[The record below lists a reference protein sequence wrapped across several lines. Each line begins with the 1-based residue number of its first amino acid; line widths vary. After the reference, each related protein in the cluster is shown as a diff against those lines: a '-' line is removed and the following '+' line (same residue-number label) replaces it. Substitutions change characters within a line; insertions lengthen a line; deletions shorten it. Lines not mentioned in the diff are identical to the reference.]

1 MLGHGGDHLPG
12 RAHLME
18 QNASDAGRG
27 PGGEGRA
34 GADSLPASSRFVPRI
49 LAVDDDPALLKATE
63 RTLRD
68 PRRLLDVAASGAEA
82 LELVTQHEYAVLIT
96 DVRMPDMDGI
106 ELCERVRRRSPD
118 TVCVL
123 VTGHADIDVALSAI
137 NRAQVFRFL
146 TKPWER
152 DDLLMA
158 VVQACDHHRIVREHA
173 DFSRLLGRR
182 NLELA
187 ELNRKL
193 DGEVQRRTGEL
204 LLGLINAL
212 DLRDTETQGHSRR
225 VALYA
230 RRLAEQMH
238 LGAED
243 VRDVERGALLHDIGK
258 IGVSDTILLKPG
270 KLTDE
275 EWVEMRKHALHG
287 YEILRG
293 IEFLGN
299 ARLVVRSHHERFD
312 GQGYPDGL
320 AKEGIPIGARIFAV
334 IDTYD
339 AMTSDRPYRKALPA
353 SVAREEIQKHTGAQF
368 DPACADAFLGIPQ
381 PELDEMREQVATNDA
396 AGLE

>member
-1 MLGHGGDHLPG
+1 VT
-12 RAHLME
+12 E
-18 QNASDAGRG
+18 QNASEGTSHAGG
-27 PGGEGRA
+27 K
-34 GADSLPASSRFVPRI
+34 GADGADPGPASVAFVPRI
-49 LAVDDDPALLKATE
+49 LAVDDDPMLLRAVE

-68 PRRLLDVAASGAEA
+68 PRRELDLAESGAQA
-82 LELVTQHEYAVLIT
+82 LDLLSQHEYAVLIT
-96 DVRMPDMDGI
+96 DFRMPDMDGI
-106 ELCERVRRRSPD
+106 ELCEHVRRRSPN
-118 TVCVL
+118 TVSIL
-123 VTGHADIDVALSAI
+123 VTGHADVQVTLSAI
-137 NRAQVFRFL
+137 NRAEVFRFV

-152 DDLLMA
+152 EDLLMA
-158 VVQACDHHRIVREHA
+158 VIQACDHHRIVREHA

-193 DGEVQRRTGEL
+193 DAEVQRRTGEL

-230 RRLAEQMH
+230 RRLAEQMR
-238 LGAED
+238 LGKD
-243 VRDVERGALLHDIGK
+243 DLRDVERGALLHDVGK

-270 KLTDE
+270 KLTEE
-275 EWVEMRKHALHG
+275 EWVEMRKHSLYG

-312 GQGYPDGL
+312 GKGYPDGL
-320 AKEGIPIGARIFAV
+320 AHESIPIGARIFAV

-353 SVAREEIQKHTGAQF
+353 AVAREEIQKQIGAQF
-368 DPACADAFLGIPQ
+368 DPSCADAFLGIQQ
-381 PELDEMREQVATNDA
+381 PELDDLRVKVDTSHM

>member
-1 MLGHGGDHLPG
+1 
-12 RAHLME
+12 ME
-18 QNASDAGRG
+18 QNASGAGRN
-27 PGGEGRA
+27 PGGENG
-34 GADSLPASSRFVPRI
+34 GVHDSSPPSTSFVPRI
-49 LAVDDDPALLKATE
+49 LAVDDDPVLLRATE
-63 RTLRD
+63 RALRD
-68 PRRLLDVAASGAEA
+68 PRRQLDVAGSGAHA
-82 LELVTQHEYAVLIT
+82 LDLLSQHDYAVLVT

-106 ELCERVRRRSPD
+106 ELCEHVRRRSPN
-118 TVCVL
+118 TVCIM
-123 VTGHADIDVALSAI
+123 VTGHADIETAFSAI
-137 NRAQVFRFL
+137 NRAGVFRFL
-146 TKPWER
+146 TKPWDR

-158 VVQACDHHRIVREHA
+158 VLQACDHHRIVREHS
-173 DFSRLLGRR
+173 DFSRLIGRR

-187 ELNRKL
+187 ELNRQL
-193 DGEVQRRTGEL
+193 DAEVQRRTGEL
-204 LLGLINAL
+204 LLGLLNAL

-230 RRLAEQMH
+230 RRLAEQLH
-238 LGAED
+238 LAVDD

-270 KLTDE
+270 KLTEE

-287 YEILRG
+287 YEILRD

-312 GQGYPDGL
+312 GKGYPDGL
-320 AKEGIPIGARIFAV
+320 TSDAIPIGARIFAV

-339 AMTSDRPYRKALPA
+339 AMTSDRPYRKALSPA
-353 SVAREEIQKHTGAQF
+353 VAREEILKQTGAQF

-381 PELDEMREQVATNDA
+381 PDLDGMREQVATNQT